1 MVYWCEDIVKKLRDN
16 KTAVLDEGRY
26 ILDEPLMLTEEFE
39 IIGRGRVVIE
49 GKIQVYASGYF
60 KNLVFEKGKNEESI
74 IDIKN
79 KSYVEA
85 YHCAFS
91 GRGDEHV
98 GIYIEPNLGSEIY
111 LEHCSFEFLKI
122 GLSINNN
129 NFLKGLKSCFF
140 SFVKYGLKSF
150 IEGECLNLLRIK
162 ENEFY
167 DIDGVF
173 ININEK
179 TRLLPED
186 DVLDGLLYEVAVLNN
201 YGRIKG
207 TKWGKD
213 IDTKTLVVREELELE
228 QALESCSVGAII
240 RLKPNKYKGNKILNK
255 PVMLI
260 GEENVIFT
268 NKRKDSAA
276 FIINSDNIYMKGIT
290 ILGSEDE
297 YFIDGIKF
305 SNRGGKNVKFEDVKI
320 SGVERRGISI
330 WGEETN
336 RTKIINC
343 VIEEVIYQAGIYTKN
358 KVDII
363 GCIFNNINFAV
374 DISDKGKVRVENC
387 FFKNLIGCIK
397 VETNLLNS
405 VEMSA
410 MKVKDTKSIIYT
422 K

>member
-98 GIYIEPNLGSEIY
+98 GIYIEPNLCSEIY

-122 GLSINNN
+122 ALSINSN